1 MHKLWF
7 ALVLL
12 AASVAVAAGPSSL
25 WGSKKLSAV
34 HVSSKTLGKGWDGPA
49 GLVLD
54 ELADADKATK
64 KMPEDERGMVMTLVS
79 ALQPS
84 GITACG
90 DFIYTKAGAGPAA
103 DHVTVRIFVFRDNA
117 TASKWWRDKYE
128 DERVEHL
135 YRKNQQ
141 SQFQCVDSLEAS
153 KRIVLVENWLISSQQ
168 DRPGKEYLAALDAYL
183 AKIKPNK

>member
-1 MHKLWF
+1 MHRFSL

-12 AASVAVAAGPSSL
+12 ASSAAAAAGPSSF
-25 WGSKKLSAV
+25 WGSKKLSAI
-34 HVSSKTLGKGWDGPA
+34 HVSAKTLGKGWDGPA

-64 KMPEDERGMVMTLVS
+64 KMPDDERGMVMTLVS

-90 DFIYTKAGAGPAA
+90 DFIYTKAAAGPGG
-103 DHVTVRIFVFRDNA
+103 DHVTVRIFVFQDNA

-128 DERVEHL
+128 DQRVQHL
-135 YRKNQQ
+135 YRKNQR
-141 SQFQCVDSLEAS
+141 SQFQSVDSLETS
-153 KRIVLVENWLISSQQ
+153 KRIVLAENWLISSQQ
-168 DRPGKEYLAALDAYL
+168 DRPGKEYLTALDAFL
-183 AKIKPNK
+183 AKIKPSR